1 MAASSSKTVVYG
13 AIGANLAI
21 AASKFVAAAFTGSA
35 AMMSE
40 GIHSLVDSGNGLLIL
55 FGMNRAARPADAKH
69 PFGYSKE
76 IYFWTVI
83 VAVLVFAVGGGMSL
97 YKGYQYLREPAPLTD
112 PTWNYWVLG
121 LAIVFEG
128 VACTLAYRE
137 FRKTQGAQGFWQAL
151 RSSRDPAVFAILLED
166 LAALV
171 GLVIALIGI
180 FFGHLLN
187 NLYFDGAASAAIG
200 VLLVGMAIF
209 MLGEAKG
216 LLLGEGASDA
226 VLSDLQQLVG
236 QDPAVERLRPPLS
249 MYLGPTD
256 AILALDVSFKDQLTA
271 AEIEQAVDRLQ
282 TAIKAQH
289 PDFKRIF
296 IEASALTH
304 HTATPDPGHPTAV
317 AWSPPQSRA

>member
-1 MAASSSKTVVYG
+1 MAAANSSKIVVYG

-21 AASKFVAAAFTGSA
+21 AVSKFVAAGFTGSA

-40 GIHSLVDSGNGLLIL
+40 GIHSLVDSGNGMLIL
-55 FGMNRAARPADAKH
+55 FGMNRSARPADERH

-83 VAVLVFAVGGGMSL
+83 VAVLIFAVGGGMSL
-97 YKGYQYLREPAPLTD
+97 YKGYQYLQHPAPLTD

-128 VACTLAYRE
+128 VASTLAYRE
-137 FRKTQGAQGFWQAL
+137 FRKTQGEQSFWQAL

-166 LAALV
+166 LAAVV
-171 GLVIALIGI
+171 GLLIALAGV

-187 NLYFDGAASAAIG
+187 NLYFDGAASMAIG
-200 VLLVGMAIF
+200 LLLVGMAVF

-216 LLLGEGASDA
+216 LLVGEGATPEVLRQLETLARQDA
-226 VLSDLQQLVG
+226 
-236 QDPAVERLRPPLS
+236 AVAELRAPLT

-256 AILALDVSFKDQLTA
+256 GILALDVAFHDHLTA
-271 AEIEQAVDRLQ
+271 VEVEHAVERLQ

-289 PDFKRIF
+289 PEFRRIF
-296 IEASALTH
+296 IEASSLANSTGALR
-304 HTATPDPGHPTAV
+304 
-317 AWSPPQSRA
+317 S

>member
-1 MAASSSKTVVYG
+1 M
-13 AIGANLAI
+13 
-21 AASKFVAAAFTGSA
+21 
-35 AMMSE
+35 
-40 GIHSLVDSGNGLLIL
+40 
-55 FGMNRAARPADAKH
+55 
-69 PFGYSKE
+69 
-76 IYFWTVI
+76 
-83 VAVLVFAVGGGMSL
+83 
-97 YKGYQYLREPAPLTD
+97 
-112 PTWNYWVLG
+112 
-121 LAIVFEG
+121 
-128 VACTLAYRE
+128 
-137 FRKTQGAQGFWQAL
+137 
-151 RSSRDPAVFAILLED
+151 FAILLED

-282 TAIKAQH
+282 TVIKAQH

-296 IEASALTH
+296 IEASALKQH
-304 HTATPDPGHPTAV
+304 QSGPATPA
-317 AWSPPQSRA
+317 

>member
-1 MAASSSKTVVYG
+1 MAGASSSKIVVYG
-13 AIGANLAI
+13 AIVANLAI
-21 AASKFVAAAFTGSA
+21 AVSKFVAAFFTGSA

-40 GIHSLVDSGNGLLIL
+40 GIHSLVDSGNGMLIL
-55 FGMNRAARPADAKH
+55 FGMSRSARPADAKH

-83 VAVLVFAVGGGMSL
+83 VAVLIFAVGGGMSL
-97 YKGYQYLREPAPLTD
+97 YKGYQYLQTPAPLND

-121 LAIVFEG
+121 LAIIFEG

-137 FRKTQGAQGFWQAL
+137 FRKTQGDFGFWQAL
-151 RSSRDPAVFAILLED
+151 RRSRDPAVFAILLED

-171 GLVIALIGI
+171 GLLIALAGI
-180 FFGHLLN
+180 YFGHLLN
-187 NLYFDGAASAAIG
+187 NLYFDGGASMLIG
-200 VLLVGMAIF
+200 LLLVGMAVF

-216 LLLGEGASDA
+216 LLLGEGADEA
-226 VLSDLQQLVG
+226 VLRDLEALAR
-236 QDPAVERLRPPLS
+236 QDAAVEQLRTPLT

-256 AILALDVSFKDQLTA
+256 AVLALDISFRDQLTA
-271 AEIEQAVDRLQ
+271 VEVEEAVERLQ
-282 TAIKAQH
+282 TAIKAKY

-304 HTATPDPGHPTAV
+304 HGAGSAQPAAG
-317 AWSPPQSRA
+317 

>member
-1 MAASSSKTVVYG
+1 
-13 AIGANLAI
+13 
-21 AASKFVAAAFTGSA
+21 
-35 AMMSE
+35 
-40 GIHSLVDSGNGLLIL
+40 
-55 FGMNRAARPADAKH
+55 
-69 PFGYSKE
+69 
-76 IYFWTVI
+76 
-83 VAVLVFAVGGGMSL
+83 MSL

-121 LAIVFEG
+121 LAIVFEA
-128 VACTLAYRE
+128 VASSLAYRE
-137 FRKTQGAQGFWQAL
+137 FRKTQGDQGFWQAL

-187 NLYFDGAASAAIG
+187 NLYFDGAASVAIG
-200 VLLVGMAIF
+200 VLLVGMAVF

-216 LLLGEGASDA
+216 LLLGEGADTA
-226 VLSDLQQLVG
+226 VVADLQQLVG
-236 QDPAVERLRPPLS
+236 QDPAVERLRAPLS

-271 AEIEQAVDRLQ
+271 AEIEQAVNRLQ
-282 TAIKAQH
+282 TVIKAKY

-296 IEASALTH
+296 IEASALKQH
-304 HTATPDPGHPTAV
+304 QSEPATPA
-317 AWSPPQSRA
+317 

>member
-1 MAASSSKTVVYG
+1 MAASNSSKIVVYG

-21 AASKFVAAAFTGSA
+21 AVSKFVAAGFTGSA

-55 FGMNRAARPADAKH
+55 FGMNRSARPADERH

-83 VAVLVFAVGGGMSL
+83 VAVLIFAVGGGMSL
-97 YKGYQYLREPAPLTD
+97 YKGYQYLQNPAPLTD

-128 VACTLAYRE
+128 VASSLAYRE
-137 FRKTQGAQGFWQAL
+137 FRKTQGEQSFWQAL

-171 GLVIALIGI
+171 GLLIALAGI
-180 FFGHLLN
+180 FFGHLFN
-187 NLYFDGAASAAIG
+187 NLYLDGAASMAIG
-200 VLLVGMAIF
+200 LLLVGMAVF

-216 LLLGEGASDA
+216 LLVGEGASPEVLRQLETLARQDA
-226 VLSDLQQLVG
+226 
-236 QDPAVERLRPPLS
+236 AVAELRAPLT

-256 AILALDVSFKDQLTA
+256 GILALDVAFHDHLTA
-271 AEIEQAVDRLQ
+271 VEVEHAVERLQ
-282 TAIKAQH
+282 TAIKARY
-289 PDFKRIF
+289 PEFRRIF
-296 IEASALTH
+296 IEASSLTDS
-304 HTATPDPGHPTAV
+304 TGAARP
-317 AWSPPQSRA
+317 

>member
-1 MAASSSKTVVYG
+1 MAGASSSKIVVYG
-13 AIGANLAI
+13 AIVANLAI
-21 AASKFVAAAFTGSA
+21 AVSKFVAAFFTGSA

-40 GIHSLVDSGNGLLIL
+40 GIHSLVDSGNGMLIL
-55 FGMNRAARPADAKH
+55 FGMSRSARPADAKH

-83 VAVLVFAVGGGMSL
+83 VAVLIFAVGGGMSL
-97 YKGYQYLREPAPLTD
+97 YKGYQYLQNPAPLTD

-137 FRKTQGAQGFWQAL
+137 FRKTQGDFGFWQAL
-151 RSSRDPAVFAILLED
+151 RRSKDPAVFAILLED

-171 GLVIALIGI
+171 GLAIALAGI
-180 FFGHLLN
+180 YFGHLLN
-187 NLYFDGAASAAIG
+187 NLYFDGGASMLIG
-200 VLLVGMAIF
+200 LLLVGMAVF

-216 LLLGEGASDA
+216 LLVGEGADETVLRGLEALARQDA
-226 VLSDLQQLVG
+226 
-236 QDPAVERLRPPLS
+236 AVERLRPPLT

-256 AILALDVSFKDQLTA
+256 AVLALDISFRDQLTA
-271 AEIEQAVDRLQ
+271 VEVEKAVERLQ
-282 TAIKAQH
+282 TAIKAKY

-296 IEASALTH
+296 IEASALTNH
-304 HTATPDPGHPTAV
+304 GAGSAQPTAIG
-317 AWSPPQSRA
+317 

>member
-1 MAASSSKTVVYG
+1 MAGSSSKIVVYG

-21 AASKFVAAAFTGSA
+21 AVSKFVAAAFTGSA

-55 FGMNRAARPADAKH
+55 LGMNRSARPADARH

-83 VAVLVFAVGGGMSL
+83 VAVLIFAVGGGMSL
-97 YKGYQYLREPAPLTD
+97 YKGYQYIRNPAPLTD

-137 FRKTQGAQGFWQAL
+137 FRKTQGDQGFWQAL
-151 RSSRDPAVFAILLED
+151 RTSRDPAVFAILLED

-171 GLVIALIGI
+171 GLVIALAGI

-187 NLYFDGAASAAIG
+187 NLYLDGAASMTIGGTAGGHGRVYAYGSQGPAGGRRCQPRGAA
-200 VLLVGMAIF
+200 
-209 MLGEAKG
+209 
-216 LLLGEGASDA
+216 
-226 VLSDLQQLVG
+226 QLRNPGPPRCCRKPVAC
-236 QDPAVERLRPPLS
+236 PAYYVPRPGRWHS
-249 MYLGPTD
+249 GT
-256 AILALDVSFKDQLTA
+256 
-271 AEIEQAVDRLQ
+271 
-282 TAIKAQH
+282 
-289 PDFKRIF
+289 
-296 IEASALTH
+296 
-304 HTATPDPGHPTAV
+304 
-317 AWSPPQSRA
+317 